1 MLTSV
6 QADGGVI
13 KLLVFLLEWGLGGL
27 GSVNRG
33 RCQMDRPKHR
43 TLLPNTT
50 PPPGPY
56 RDHQPW
62 SLTADARIPYSSRIL
77 AGHRSASVL
86 AQIWLGSG
94 PDLAWI

>member
-50 PPPGPY
+50 PHHHLQDLTEII
-56 RDHQPW
+56 DHG
-62 SLTADARIPYSSRIL
+62 A
-77 AGHRSASVL
+77 
-86 AQIWLGSG
+86 
-94 PDLAWI
+94 